1 MKKSLITPLFFS
13 CYFSV
18 ENPPFDFRLRRINVK
33 KFRQFV
39 KIFCLTYC
47 LKVCI
52 KTAMYFFPKVEIE
65 KEALIRFTI
74 ALVISKRKPIYFI
87 LLQVKGNFAEV

>member
-39 KIFCLTYC
+39 KFLFDLL
-47 LKVCI
+47 LKSVY
-52 KTAMYFFPKVEIE
+52 KESYVFF
-65 KEALIRFTI
+65 
-74 ALVISKRKPIYFI
+74 S
-87 LLQVKGNFAEV
+87 